1 MTCQMRC
8 VPRTENE
15 ENPRKEKMWN
25 YLPLTLHIHH
35 LTQRSSAFP
44 VSERSRV
51 PVVWPKKCVGDSD
64 AFATLHLTGHY
75 AHKLIVMNDEGVYLG
90 GDLRGE

>member
-1 MTCQMRC
+1 
-8 VPRTENE
+8 
-15 ENPRKEKMWN
+15 MWN

-35 LTQRSSAFP
+35 LTQRSSACP

-51 PVVWPKKCVGDSD
+51 PVVRPKQCVGDSD

-75 AHKLIVMNDEGVYLG
+75 AHKLTVLNDEGVCLG
-90 GDLRGE
+90 GGLRGE